1 MKLKSFQEFLNEADN
16 AEGGVDKFKLTTLSP
31 DKGAGEVASFRCI
44 IREFDPQKPLAEL
57 AVGQAIAKPEFK
69 KFADDKTLIAFIKIQ
84 KQRDAGA
91 LTPRELLKAV
101 IVFKKAEGYDTT
113 KAKPVATVGGFNVYD
128 IASSNQMNA
137 EDKTTVQ
144 NVEKEIQKEEPPV
157 VNTKQAEVKTE
168 DPKKE
173 EEKKEDPKKEEEKK
187 VDSDYVDVKSIK
199 ADDAVLSML
208 RFRLLDGVN
217 SKYAVNNKKITEIKG
232 LQYLVTKLMRADAKT
247 MTKAADAMKKSG
259 VDGVYGPGTAAAI
272 GLLTQAGSRLDR
284 IEDSF
289 VQDLAKWC
297 TLNKMTTQVI
307 EKIFKDSTVSNSDG
321 NANTKGNANTGGK
334 NYYFVDNAPN

>member
-31 DKGAGEVASFRCI
+31 DKAAGEVASFRCI
-44 IREFDPQKPLAEL
+44 VREFDPQKPLAEL

-69 KFADDKTLIAFIKIQ
+69 KFADDKTLVAFIKIQ

-128 IASSNQMNA
+128 IASANQMNA
-137 EDKTTVQ
+137 DDTTTVK
-144 NVEKEIQKEEPPV
+144 NAEKEIKKEEPAV
-157 VNTKQAEVKTE
+157 VVTEPAEVKTE
-168 DPKKE
+168 E
-173 EEKKEDPKKEEEKK
+173 PKKEEEKK
-187 VDSDYVDVKSIK
+187 VEEPKKEEEKKDESDYVDVKSIK

-321 NANTKGNANTGGK
+321 NTKGNANTGGK